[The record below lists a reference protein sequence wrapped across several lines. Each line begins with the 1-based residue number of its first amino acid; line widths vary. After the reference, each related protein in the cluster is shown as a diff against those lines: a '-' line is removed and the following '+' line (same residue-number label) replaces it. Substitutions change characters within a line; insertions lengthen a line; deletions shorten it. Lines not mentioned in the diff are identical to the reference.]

1 MKISKYYVRSKIFE
15 WSKSESINYEMI
27 NFSILS
33 QTISTANKNESN
45 GKEILNLTNSKLNNC
60 ERKSGEKRNNLN
72 NENQRLKNKLQEQ
85 QRRVEVFFFH
95 LMF

>member
-1 MKISKYYVRSKIFE
+1 M
-15 WSKSESINYEMI
+15 

-85 QRRVEVFFFH
+85 QRRVEVFFSSH
-95 LMF
+95 VLKAYQGSARAVPRYP